1 MYTPIK
7 STYTPIVARKRSTVE
22 AQNVLNV
29 GEKLK
34 GLRASKSMS
43 LRLLSQKSGIS
54 ANALSLIERNKTSP
68 TVTTLTAIAKA
79 FNMGVHDFFSSQGQ
93 DAKDFVMS
101 RSVGKQAGAS
111 VEALAPNLKQ
121 QNLHPVLVRLAPD
134 EKFRKDFCFHPG
146 DEFVYCLS
154 GEIVCEVGEEKIRLA
169 QGDAVTYK
177 AEMPHRINNM
187 SPAGSQA
194 LVVFELGHLV

>member
-1 MYTPIK
+1 M
-7 STYTPIVARKRSTVE
+7 AEKRSTVE

-68 TVTTLTAIAKA
+68 TVTTLMAIAKA
-79 FNMGVHDFFSSQGQ
+79 FNMGVHDFFASQGQ
-93 DAKDFVMS
+93 DVKELVIC
-101 RSVGKQAGAS
+101 RGIGTQAGAS
-111 VEALAPNLKQ
+111 IEALAPKLKQ
-121 QNLHPVLVRLAPD
+121 QNLHPVLVRLEPD
-134 EKFRKDFCFHPG
+134 EKFRKDLCFHPG

-154 GEIVCEVGEEKIRLA
+154 GEIECEVGGEKIRLV

-177 AEMPHRINNM
+177 AEMPHRLNNTA
-187 SPAGSQA
+187 PAGSQA
-194 LVVFELGHLV
+194 LVVFEVGRLV

>member
-1 MYTPIK
+1 MET
-7 STYTPIVARKRSTVE
+7 
-22 AQNVLNV
+22 QNVLNV

-34 GLRASKSMS
+34 GLRASRSMS

-79 FNMGVHDFFSSQGQ
+79 FNMGVHDFFSTQAQ
-93 DAKDFVMS
+93 DAKDFVIC
-101 RSVGKQAGAS
+101 RGVGKQSGMLIEPLAS
-111 VEALAPNLKQ
+111 NLRQ

-134 EKFRKDFCFHPG
+134 EKFREDFCFHPG

-154 GEIVCEVGEEKIRLA
+154 GQVECEVGGTKIRLEE
-169 QGDAVTYK
+169 GDAVTYK
-177 AEMPHRINNM
+177 AEMPHRINNVA
-187 SPAGSQA
+187 PVGSQA
-194 LVVFELGHLV
+194 LVVFEVGHLVQ

>member
-1 MYTPIK
+1 M
-7 STYTPIVARKRSTVE
+7 E

-68 TVTTLTAIAKA
+68 TVTTLMAIAKA
-79 FNMGVHDFFSSQGQ
+79 FNIGVHDFFSNQGQ
-93 DAKDFVMS
+93 DTKDLLLC
-101 RSVGKQAGAS
+101 RGVGKEPGPFM
-111 VEALAPNLKQ
+111 EALAPNLKH
-121 QNLHPVLVRLAPD
+121 QNLHPVLVRLEPH
-134 EKFRKDFCFHPG
+134 EKFRKDLSFHPG

-154 GEIVCEVGEEKIRLA
+154 GEIECEVGGEKILLA

-177 AEMPHRINNM
+177 AEMPHRINN
-187 SPAGSQA
+187 AATTGSQA
-194 LVVFELGHLV
+194 LVVFEVGHLV

>member
-1 MYTPIK
+1 M
-7 STYTPIVARKRSTVE
+7 E
-22 AQNVLNV
+22 AQNILNV

-34 GLRASKSMS
+34 GLRAGKSMS

-68 TVTTLTAIAKA
+68 TVTTLMAIAKA
-79 FNMGVHDFFSSQGQ
+79 FNMRVQDFFSGRDQ
-93 DAKDFVMS
+93 DARDMVIS
-101 RSVGKQAGAS
+101 RAVGTEAGPS
-111 VEALAPNLKQ
+111 IEALAPNLKQ

-134 EKFRKDFCFHPG
+134 EKFRKDLCFHPG

-154 GEIVCEVGEEKIRLA
+154 GEIECEVGGEKVRLA

-177 AEMPHRINNM
+177 AEMPHRINNVA
-187 SPAGSQA
+187 PAGSRA
-194 LVVFELGHLV
+194 LVLFEVGHLV

>member
-1 MYTPIK
+1 MET
-7 STYTPIVARKRSTVE
+7 
-22 AQNVLNV
+22 QNILNV

-43 LRLLSQKSGIS
+43 LRLLSQKSGVS

-68 TVTTLTAIAKA
+68 TVTTLVAIAKA
-79 FNMGVHDFFSSQGQ
+79 FNMQVHDFFSGQ
-93 DAKDFVMS
+93 DHEAKDFVIC
-101 RSVGKQAGAS
+101 RSVGTEPGAPI
-111 VEALAPNLKQ
+111 EALAPNLKQ

-134 EKFRKDFCFHPG
+134 EKFRKDLCFHPG

-154 GEIVCEVGEEKIRLA
+154 GEIVCEVGGEKIRLA

-177 AEMPHRINNM
+177 AEMPHRINNVA
-187 SPAGSQA
+187 PAGSQA
-194 LVVFELGHLV
+194 LVLFEVGHLV